1 MNFQDLILN
10 KNWLKIL
17 SLVLAMLIWFVI
29 NTNFAPTDMRLP
41 QNPLRPKV
49 ARDFRV
55 PVMVMTSAANR
66 QLFEITPPEVRVT
79 VSGDPAVVGKL
90 TPDEVQVVVR
100 LVEVA
105 DAQGSF
111 RLEAKAPPEIN
122 TRDLVIF
129 PPNVQVKTYSAPP
142 IRPGPA
148 APH

>member
-41 QNPLRPKV
+41 QNPLRPSV
-49 ARDFRV
+49 VRDFRV

-66 QLFEITPPEVRVT
+66 QLFEITPSEVRVT
-79 VSGDPAVVGKL
+79 VSGDPAVVGQL
-90 TPDEVQVVVR
+90 TPDEIQVMVR
-100 LVEVA
+100 LVEVS

-122 TRDLVIF
+122 TRDLTIF
-129 PPNVQVKTYSAPP
+129 PPNVQVKTYDGPSARSGTAAPP
-142 IRPGPA
+142 
-148 APH
+148 